1 MRDESGAAL
10 CEALVVRGEFMSDV
24 NHDLYAVIMRCLQS
38 SAYAGG
44 AFQEKAFQWL
54 DESQAL
60 SQAEREA
67 GWFKL
72 HDEYE
77 ALSAPH
83 WESVWKNLDDR
94 KYVGLKQ
101 GELFNV

>member
-1 MRDESGAAL
+1 MG
-10 CEALVVRGEFMSDV
+10 MSDV
-24 NHDLYAVIMRCLQS
+24 SHELYAVIMRCLE
-38 SAYAGG
+38 SAPYASA
-44 AFQEKAFQWL
+44 AFQEKSFQWL
-54 DESQAL
+54 DESQLL

-94 KYVGLKQ
+94 KHVGLKQ